1 MFGLDEMIGSEDLE
15 DASSADPDTLRAFVV
30 AAVYANAAV
39 LLVSLGP
46 MGWFFQG
53 WSRLALA
60 LFAGGLLAGAR
71 SYWTYR
77 SWKRSKD
84 AAESDSGT
92 DAGDDGAGLD
102 PDAADLDPDADASP
116 PEA

>member
-1 MFGLDEMIGSEDLE
+1 MFNPDEEIAGGGFE
-15 DASSADPDTLRAFVV
+15 DASSVDSDTLRAFVV
-30 AAVYANAAV
+30 AAVYANVAV

-53 WSRLALA
+53 WTRLALA

-77 SWKRSKD
+77 SWKRSRD
-84 AAESDSGT
+84 ATESDSGSE
-92 DAGDDGAGLD
+92 AGADEADGD
-102 PDAADLDPDADASP
+102 PEADASP